1 MEHYHNPWDE
11 RYSAAEYVYG
21 TEPNDFLRQHAH
33 LLTASSRVLCLA
45 DGEGRNGVYLASL
58 GHLVTSV
65 DSSAVGLVKAQQ
77 LAKQQGVN
85 ITTICADLAS
95 FNLGNQQWDAI
106 ISIFFH
112 LPLPLRSNV
121 HRAID
126 RALVPGGMF
135 LLEAYTPEQLQYKTG
150 GPPTEELLMTCS
162 QLRSELA
169 PLVIESCHEQTRAIH
184 EGILHNGMS
193 AVVQVVGR
201 RSER

>member
-1 MEHYHNPWDE
+1 MEHYLNPWDE
-11 RYSAAEYVYG
+11 RYSVGEFVYG

-33 LLTASSRVLCLA
+33 HLLASSRVLCLA

-58 GHLVTSV
+58 GHQVTSV
-65 DSSAVGLVKAQQ
+65 DSSAIGLEKAQR
-77 LAKQQGVN
+77 LAKQRGVS
-85 ITTICADLAS
+85 IVTICADLAS
-95 FNLGNQQWDAI
+95 FDLGNQQWDAI
-106 ISIFFH
+106 VSIFCH
-112 LPLPLRSNV
+112 LPQPLRSNL
-121 HRAID
+121 HRGID
-126 RALVPGGMF
+126 RALAPGGMF

-162 QLRSELA
+162 QLRGELT
-169 PLVIESCHEQTRAIH
+169 PLVIESCHERTRAIH